1 MSDKKY
7 EMDMCSGALFPKII
21 AFALPLAVS
30 GILQLLFNAA
40 DIVVVGRFVGKEA
53 LAAVG
58 STTAFINF
66 IINLFM
72 GLSVGAGV
80 VVANCYGAG
89 EKEALKESVHTAV
102 MLSFVGGISLT
113 VLGLLVSRPILSAMG
128 NPPDVLDLS
137 VLYIRIYFLSIPG
150 LLFYNFGSAI
160 LRAAGDTKRPMY
172 FLFAA
177 GVLNVFL
184 NIFFV
189 VVMGLGVDGVAY
201 ATGISQYLSGFLV
214 LYTLVRSDSDYK
226 LILKEIKMYKYP
238 TIKILKIG
246 IPAGFQGMVFSLSNM
261 LIQSSVNSFGST
273 AMAGN
278 AAAQNV
284 EGFVYVSMTA
294 VYQTAMNF
302 VSQNFGAHKFDRIKK
317 IHFETLV
324 LVFITGIVG
333 GWAVYILCDK
343 ILLLYTA
350 NDKVISVAK
359 LRLSV
364 ILTTYALCG
373 AMDVMSGIL
382 RGLGH
387 SSLPMVVSFLGA
399 CAFRVVWVLTV
410 FTFVKRTLMA
420 LYISY
425 PLSWAITF
433 IIHTICYYFIIDYYK
448 DKKF

>member
-7 EMDMCSGALFPKII
+7 EMDMCSGTLFPKII
-21 AFALPLAVS
+21 AFAFPLAVS

-172 FLFAA
+172 FLFVS

-201 ATGISQYLSGFLV
+201 ATGISQYLSGFLI

-317 IHFETLV
+317 IHADGRCIFFAIKYFYFTPLT
-324 LVFITGIVG
+324 I
-333 GWAVYILCDK
+333 
-343 ILLLYTA
+343 
-350 NDKVISVAK
+350 K
-359 LRLSV
+359 LFPWLSSD
-364 ILTTYALCG
+364 CP
-373 AMDVMSGIL
+373 
-382 RGLGH
+382 
-387 SSLPMVVSFLGA
+387 SS
-399 CAFRVVWVLTV
+399 
-410 FTFVKRTLMA
+410 
-420 LYISY
+420 
-425 PLSWAITF
+425 
-433 IIHTICYYFIIDYYK
+433 
-448 DKKF
+448 